1 MGGDVAGSRA
11 GQVGHTDHLR
21 RHAKAEADAD
31 AEGDADA
38 EAEADADAA
47 TEAGSGAVPSGF
59 WAVR

>member
-1 MGGDVAGSRA
+1 MGGDVACSRA
-11 GQVGHTDHLR
+11 GQVGHADHSR

-38 EAEADADAA
+38 EAEADAA
-47 TEAGSGAVPSGF
+47 TEAGSGAAPSGF